1 MFNKVFI
8 KDALER
14 SIATAAEIALALLSV
29 DGLEL
34 MTFDWR
40 GFGSTVGLAFI
51 LSILKA
57 IAGSQVGNKNDASL
71 VK

>member
-8 KDALER
+8 KDTLER
-14 SIATAAEIALALLSV
+14 SIATAAQTALALLSV

-40 GFGSTVGLAFI
+40 GFGCAVGLAFI
-51 LSILKA
+51 FSILKA